1 MTRFDEMN
9 LPEEIFRAISD
20 LGFEEATQIQ
30 SDAIPLMRQGK
41 DIIGRSQ
48 TGTGKT
54 LAFAVPAVEM
64 VDTSLRYGAVQVLV
78 LCPTRELALQACG
91 EVRKVARYKRGVEA
105 AEVYGGASMERQ
117 FTLLRR
123 ANVVV
128 GTPGRVMDHMRRGTL
143 KLDNIKLVV
152 LDEADEMLSMG
163 FREDIETIL
172 SETPESRQTVLF
184 SATMPP
190 EILALTRKFQHEP
203 QMVAV
208 DAPRMTVDSIEQFY
222 CSVPMGKKL
231 EALDLLLQYH
241 RPRLALV
248 FANTKNMVDE
258 ITEHLGKN
266 GYNAEGLHG
275 DMKQAQ
281 RTKVMDGFKR
291 GKTPVLVATDVAARG
306 IDVSGIEYVINFDIP
321 QNAEYYTHRVG
332 RTGRAGKSGRA
343 VTLCCGGRQLDAL
356 FQLKRF
362 VRCDITKMSLPSAA
376 DIQRSGEEAILES
389 LKDAVDAGEFSYAA
403 LVETLEG
410 QGFDAK
416 DIAAAAL
423 QLCYGK
429 PRETV
434 ILSEPRNHSSFEKKE
449 RVFGETADVPNIALS
464 IGRSSGVAPAHIV
477 AAIAQATKLTGGD
490 IGKIEIREDITLV
503 AVPESELHNV
513 LNAMNRSK
521 IRGRQVSAAPYVYKK
536 PENRPRPY
544 GRDHADRREYSDRR
558 EYGDRKDYRRLPPK
572 KRAETRR

>member
-1 MTRFDEMN
+1 MLRFDEMN
-9 LPEEIFRAISD
+9 LPGDISRAIED

-30 SDAIPLMRQGK
+30 SDAIPLMRAGK

-54 LAFAVPAVEM
+54 LAFAVPAVELIN
-64 VDTSLRYGAVQVLV
+64 TNERGVQVLV

-105 AEVYGGASMERQ
+105 AEVYGGSSFERQ

-123 ANVVV
+123 ANIVV

-143 KLDNIKLVV
+143 KLEHIKLVV

-172 SETPESRQTVLF
+172 SETPDSRQTALF

-190 EILALTRKFQHEP
+190 EILALTKKFQHDP
-203 QMVAV
+203 VMAAV
-208 DAPRMTVDSIEQFY
+208 EAPRMTVDSIEQFY

-241 RPRLALV
+241 RPSLALV
-248 FANTKNMVDE
+248 FANTKMMVDE
-258 ITEHLGKN
+258 ITEYLGKN
-266 GYNAEGLHG
+266 GCSAEGLHG

-281 RTKVMDGFKR
+281 RTKVMEGFKR

-332 RTGRAGKSGRA
+332 RTGRAGKTGKA
-343 VTLCCGGRQLDAL
+343 VTLCCGGRQLDDL
-356 FQLKRF
+356 FRIKRF
-362 VRCDITKMSLPSAA
+362 VRCDITKMNLPSAV
-376 DIQRSGEEAILES
+376 DIQRSGEEAIRAAIR
-389 LKDAVDAGEFSYAA
+389 DAVDAGEFSHIS
-403 LVETLEG
+403 VVDTLEAE
-410 QGFDAK
+410 GFSMK
-416 DIAAAAL
+416 DIALSAL

-429 PRETV
+429 PRETMN
-434 ILSEPRNHSSFEKKE
+434 LAEPRTYNKFERPE
-449 RVFGETADVPNIALS
+449 RTGLAGNVPNLALS
-464 IGRSSGVAPAHIV
+464 IGKTSGIAPAHIV
-477 AAIAQATKLTGGD
+477 SAIAQASGLTGGD
-490 IGKIEIREDITLV
+490 IGKIEIRDDITLV
-503 AVPESELHNV
+503 AVPESELAKV
-513 LNAMNRSK
+513 IAAMNRSK
-521 IRGRQVSAAPYVYKK
+521 IRGKLVSATAYTYKK
-536 PENRPRPY
+536 PEFRPR
-544 GRDHADRREYSDRR
+544 RDYEKR
-558 EYGDRKDYRRLPPK
+558 EYGDRRSRDYGEQKDYRKLAPK
-572 KRAETRR
+572 KRGR

>member
-1 MTRFDEMN
+1 MD
-9 LPEEIFRAISD
+9 LPGDISRAIED

-30 SDAIPLMRQGK
+30 SDAIPLMRAGK

-54 LAFAVPAVEM
+54 LAFAVPAVELID
-64 VDTSLRYGAVQVLV
+64 VNERAVQVLV

-105 AEVYGGASMERQ
+105 AEVYGGASFERQ

-123 ANVVV
+123 ANIVV

-143 KLDNIKLVV
+143 KLDHIKLVV

-172 SETPESRQTVLF
+172 SETPGSRQTALF

-203 QMVAV
+203 EMVAV
-208 DAPRMTVDSIEQFY
+208 ETPRMTVDSIEQFY

-231 EALDLLLQYH
+231 QALDLLLQYH
-241 RPRLALV
+241 RPHLALV
-248 FANTKNMVDE
+248 FANTKTMVDE
-258 ITEHLGKN
+258 ITEYLGKN
-266 GYNAEGLHG
+266 GCNAEGLHG

-281 RTKVMDGFKR
+281 RTKVMEGFKR

-332 RTGRAGKSGRA
+332 RTGRAGKTGKA
-343 VTLCCGGRQLDAL
+343 VTLCCGGRQLDDL
-356 FQLKRF
+356 FRIKRF
-362 VRCDITKMSLPSAA
+362 VRCDITKMSLPTAA
-376 DIQRSGEEAILES
+376 DIQRSGEEAIRAAIR
-389 LKDAVDAGEFSYAA
+389 DAVDAGEFSHTPVVDA
-403 LVETLEG
+403 LEAEG
-410 QGFDAK
+410 FSLK
-416 DIAAAAL
+416 DIALSAL

-429 PRETV
+429 PRET
-434 ILSEPRNHSSFEKKE
+434 LNLAEPRTYNKFERSE
-449 RVFGETADVPNIALS
+449 RIGIAGNVPNMALN
-464 IGRSSGVAPAHIV
+464 IGKTNGIAPAHIV
-477 AAIAQATKLTGGD
+477 SAIAQASGLTGGD
-490 IGKIEIREDITLV
+490 IGKIEIRDDITLV
-503 AVPESELHNV
+503 AVPESELNNV
-513 LNAMNRSK
+513 IAAMNRTK
-521 IRGRQVSAAPYVYKK
+521 IRGRQVSATAYAYNK
-536 PENRPRPY
+536 PEFRPR
-544 GRDHADRREYSDRR
+544 RDYEKRD
-558 EYGDRKDYRRLPPK
+558 YGDRRSRDYGEHKDYRKLPPK
-572 KRAETRR
+572 KRGR

>member
-190 EILALTRKFQHEP
+190 EILALTKKFQHEP

-266 GYNAEGLHG
+266 GYNA
-275 DMKQAQ
+275 
-281 RTKVMDGFKR
+281 
-291 GKTPVLVATDVAARG
+291 
-306 IDVSGIEYVINFDIP
+306 
-321 QNAEYYTHRVG
+321 
-332 RTGRAGKSGRA
+332 
-343 VTLCCGGRQLDAL
+343 
-356 FQLKRF
+356 
-362 VRCDITKMSLPSAA
+362 
-376 DIQRSGEEAILES
+376 
-389 LKDAVDAGEFSYAA
+389 
-403 LVETLEG
+403 
-410 QGFDAK
+410 
-416 DIAAAAL
+416 
-423 QLCYGK
+423 
-429 PRETV
+429 
-434 ILSEPRNHSSFEKKE
+434 
-449 RVFGETADVPNIALS
+449 
-464 IGRSSGVAPAHIV
+464 
-477 AAIAQATKLTGGD
+477 
-490 IGKIEIREDITLV
+490 
-503 AVPESELHNV
+503 
-513 LNAMNRSK
+513 
-521 IRGRQVSAAPYVYKK
+521 
-536 PENRPRPY
+536 
-544 GRDHADRREYSDRR
+544 
-558 EYGDRKDYRRLPPK
+558 
-572 KRAETRR
+572 